1 LKRRTHRRALA
12 AKREATQR
20 AAVAKR
26 EADRLATDEKICA
39 TFGLPDPRFAF
50 ACGGRRKIA
59 VDPCDERARKMLL
72 AKGFRYFSHTQFFIY
87 ACLTELRLDVFFD
100 IGTNYGECLFAVPF
114 YTRTKIKGFEANPAL
129 HPYLTT
135 SIAYNDDL
143 EGVSVSPC
151 AVAGSRGENVTF
163 LVDEHWSGASSMVL
177 DPSRK
182 GIRRVEVET
191 TTIDHEMSCLNNIRS
206 ALIKIDVE
214 GFEPYVFVGA
224 QQTNHRLNNLIY
236 LIEFD
241 SAYLLNSG
249 TTGKEFF
256 QDLSQSFS
264 VYILTRNGLSEVL
277 DYAELESR
285 VEPGRK
291 VHCDLVLV
299 KIADPDFSATFADK
313 ILSRPFQELRRELS
327 F

>member
-1 LKRRTHRRALA
+1 LA
-12 AKREATQR
+12 
-20 AAVAKR
+20 V
-26 EADRLATDEKICA
+26 DEKIHA
-39 TFGLPDPRFAF
+39 TFGLPDPGFAF

-59 VDPCDERARKMLL
+59 VDPKDERARKMLL
-72 AKGFRYFSHTQFFIY
+72 AKGFRYFRHTQFFIY
-87 ACLTELRLDVFFD
+87 ACVKELRLDVFFD

-129 HPYLTT
+129 HRYLRR

-151 AVAGSRGENVTF
+151 AMGASPGETVTF
-163 LVDEHWSGASSMVL
+163 LIDENWSGTSSMVL

-182 GIRRVEVET
+182 GIRPVEVET
-191 TTIDHEMSCLNNIRS
+191 TTIDHEISFLGDIHS
-206 ALIKIDVE
+206 ALVKIDVE
-214 GFEPYVFVGA
+214 GFEPFVFLGA
-224 QQTNHRLNNLIY
+224 QQTNKRVKNLIY

-241 SAYLLNSG
+241 SAYLPRSG

-256 QDLSQSFS
+256 QYLSQTFS
-264 VYILTRNGLSEVL
+264 TYILTRDGLSVVL

-291 VHCDLVLV
+291 VHCDLVLIR
-299 KIADPDFSATFADK
+299 IADPDFNVTFVDK
-313 ILSRPFQELRRELS
+313 ILSQPFQELRRELS